1 MFGHGAIW
9 VANTGDDTV
18 MRIEPGGL
26 FQKDTIEVGESPNA
40 LAVSSEAIWVAN
52 GGGTVSRIDPVKRE
66 VVKSIEIGNAPAGI
80 AVGSGNVWVS
90 VQSP

>member
-1 MFGHGAIW
+1 M
-9 VANTGDDTV
+9 T
-18 MRIEPGGL
+18 RIDPGS
-26 FQKDTIEVGESPNA
+26 FQRDTIEVGESPNS
-40 LAVSSEAIWVAN
+40 LAVSPEAIWVAN

-66 VVKSIEIGNAPAGI
+66 VVKTIDVGNAPAGI